1 MLGIPNKLEN
11 IPLSDADVLE
21 QVSRRI
27 GDMRR
32 PDVESGRREI
42 SHCLLKGHVGPFPL

>member
-11 IPLSDADVLE
+11 IPLRDADMLE
-21 QVSRRI
+21 QVPRRM

-32 PDVESGRREI
+32 PDVESGRRESI
-42 SHCLLKGHVGPFPL
+42 HCLLKGHVGPFPL